1 MKKRA
6 LSWLLAVVMV
16 VSLAPQ
22 IIPKAE
28 AAEKDAFGIA
38 LSADPNFNAKNLKD
52 NPYGTDGW
60 FPLITKAELVESRT
74 KQDRGR
80 EQYVYRYGDQNSSS
94 RTQEASFNQSKNY
107 SMISTA
113 AFDADIDGRK
123 ELIANLAYD
132 RTNKKLYLYT
142 TDSNGKKGNPIEL
155 ESADFLKK
163 VWSYHAT
170 SHMAIA
176 AGDFD
181 GDGRDTVV
189 VYQPNSLKLVEYEW
203 NGSWSS
209 KGDVTHIGG
218 TLGDNGEERLKWVKA
233 NDNDGGGDELRA
245 TPSVQLAVDDTDKD
259 GKDELVVASS
269 WNDLEQDNYKHDGT
283 KDNANWQ
290 CSWVSVFDKGDSW
303 SKTFNQE
310 LQKNENETESGRLR
324 FAGVTVG
331 NVEKTTGDVDAPEII
346 CVGYPDQSRGDGCN
360 INEGKF
366 GIYTFR
372 YRQDSKG
379 NGKYEKILNGQEVNA
394 NGFSKG
400 GCYDSDKIQDPVAV
414 VAFASRGNTY
424 ADDLFIEGT
433 VYRYDGV
440 GSSGSFKDQWQ
451 DSYFKDDD
459 DGINRFIISNGGV
472 SQAIAANFTGDI
484 NGKEEVVF
492 STVQKYK
499 HGTGHFWKT
508 RMYRNTGS
516 DGSDSWSQTDY
527 GWSLYHDGE
536 TKVSLTAADV
546 GQNDGTQAKIKSKT
560 RSYTEPQVMAVLE
573 APPYFAEIAEGDI
586 GNGTTAYGKAKTTGE
601 AKTDSTSV
609 SLGAMV
615 GFEYE
620 DPITNTGGGFE
631 ATISNEWTW
640 ETTESVEREIT
651 TTYSNDSGDN
661 AVVVFRTPVVTYEY
675 EVRGYA
681 AGATKNNRMAIGIQG
696 QPAHSMISVDD
707 YNAAADQFGLDRI
720 TDDMIGSAG
729 NPSSYHQGLPSSK
742 KSIQSWTSEK
752 QYSYAGS
759 GTIEQSVTN
768 TKSTEESS
776 SYSFNAEVSAF
787 ASICGVKAGVSAG
800 GGFGSGTTTMNSKST
815 SKTGAVSARPNV
827 KNAEN
832 YNFNWQFATWASE
845 QDWICISEFSSS
857 SEAVCYFQC
866 GNAAELCSC
875 AEEGATRARFCRT

>member
-6 LSWLLAVVMV
+6 LSWLLAVCMV

-28 AAEKDAFGIA
+28 AAEKDAFGIT
-38 LSADPNFNAKNLKD
+38 LSEDNSFDARDLQN
-52 NPYGTDGW
+52 NPYGTEGW
-60 FPLITKAELVESRT
+60 FSLITHSELVETRT
-74 KQDRGR
+74 KRDRAR
-80 EQYVYRYGDQNSSS
+80 NQYVYRYTGLDS
-94 RTQEASFNQSKNY
+94 RTEESSFSQPKNY
-107 SMISTA
+107 TLIATA
-113 AFDADIDGRK
+113 AFDADGDGRK
-123 ELIANLAYD
+123 ELVANLAYD
-132 RTNKKLYLYT
+132 KANKQLQLYT
-142 TDSNGKKGNPIEL
+142 TDSNGQKGTTKNL
-155 ESADFLKK
+155 ESADFLQK
-163 VWSYHAT
+163 VWAYHAT

-181 GDGRDTVV
+181 GDGKETVV
-189 VYQPNSLKLVEYEW
+189 VYEPNGLKLMEYKWENNNW
-203 NGSWSS
+203 NNGTQ
-209 KGDVTHIGG
+209 VTTIGN
-218 TLGDNGEERLKWVKA
+218 TLGDKGQDRLDWVIA

-269 WNDLEQDNYKHDGT
+269 WNDLEQDNYKYKGT
-283 KDNANWQ
+283 KYNANWQ
-290 CSWVSVFDKGDSW
+290 CSWVSVFDKDSGW
-303 SKTFNQE
+303 NKTFNQV
-310 LQKNENETESGRLR
+310 LQSEGNNAEGQSETKSGRLR

-331 NVEKTTGDVDAPEII
+331 NVEQTTGDVDAPEII
-346 CVGYPDQSRGDGCN
+346 CVGYPDQSRGDGCDV
-360 INEGKF
+360 NEGKF

-372 YRQDSKG
+372 YSQDSKG
-379 NGKYEKILNGQEVNA
+379 NGKYEKILNGQEVEA

-424 ADDLFIEGT
+424 ADDLFIEGD
-433 VYRYDGV
+433 VYRYTG
-440 GSSGSFKDQWQ
+440 SGSGGNFEFKWR

-472 SQAIAANFTGDI
+472 SQVIAANFTGDI

-499 HGTGHFWKT
+499 HGTGHFWRT
-508 RMYRNTGS
+508 RMYCN
-516 DGSDSWSQTDY
+516 DGKDNWSQKDY

-536 TKVSLTAADV
+536 SQTALTAADI
-546 GQNDGTQAKIKSKT
+546 GENDGTQAKIKSKT
-560 RSYTEPQVMAVLE
+560 RSYTDPQVMAILE

-601 AKTDSTSV
+601 SKTDSTSV

-696 QPAHSMISVDD
+696 EPAHNMISVDD

-742 KSIQSWTSEK
+742 DSKQSWVSGK
-752 QYSYAGS
+752 NCSYAGI
-759 GTIEQSVTN
+759 GTIEQSVTD
-768 TKSTEESS
+768 TTGTEKTVAIVSTQK
-776 SYSFNAEVSAF
+776 FLPLFPSA
-787 ASICGVKAGVSAG
+787 A
-800 GGFGSGTTTMNSKST
+800 
-815 SKTGAVSARPNV
+815 
-827 KNAEN
+827 
-832 YNFNWQFATWASE
+832 
-845 QDWICISEFSSS
+845 
-857 SEAVCYFQC
+857 
-866 GNAAELCSC
+866 
-875 AEEGATRARFCRT
+875 